1 MANTGVARST
11 KTVIYETIKTRIM
24 DMELKPGDTLSDSK
38 LARELKV
45 SRTPVREALNLLQT
59 ENYVEYH
66 SERGFFVKGINL
78 KNIEDMYTVR
88 EALEVAALRLAATKD
103 VDEDVEAI
111 AHLLD
116 EHAAII
122 GDFNG
127 QTKFLEDAEFHRA
140 LIRMGR
146 NAYLMKIVESIFVR
160 I

>member
-1 MANTGVARST
+1 MANTGDARST

-38 LARELKV
+38 LARELKG

-59 ENYVEYH
+59 ENYVGYH
-66 SERGFFVKGINL
+66 SERGFFVKGISL

-88 EALEVAALRLAATKD
+88 EALEVAALRLATTKD
-103 VDEDVEAI
+103 VDEDLEAI

-116 EHAAII
+116 EHATII
-122 GDFNG
+122 GDFSG
-127 QTKFLEDAEFHRA
+127 QGKFLEDAEFHRA

-146 NAYLMKIVESIFVR
+146 NAYLMNIVESIFVR